1 MELVYNWLK
10 VAIPEQHGGS
20 FPKSFSF
27 LGTIATNYFRWETL
41 ELSNFTINSGFEPAK
56 IEMLDS

>member
-41 ELSNFTINSGFEPAK
+41 
-56 IEMLDS
+56 